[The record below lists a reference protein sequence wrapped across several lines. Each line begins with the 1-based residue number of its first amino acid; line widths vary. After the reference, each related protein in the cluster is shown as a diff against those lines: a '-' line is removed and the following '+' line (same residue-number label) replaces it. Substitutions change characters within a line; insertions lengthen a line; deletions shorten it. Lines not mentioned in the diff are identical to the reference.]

1 MNERRVHRI
10 NSDVTILPAKDPTV
24 CGFSINLDG
33 VYICKLGAVPCV
45 RLSECALE
53 QSNRIADV
61 FGNADNKTIE
71 GYENVERT
79 LKNKCYNE

>member
-10 NSDVTILPAKDPTV
+10 NSDVTVLPAKDPNT

-33 VYICKLGAVPCV
+33 VHICKLGAVPCV

-61 FGNADNKTIE
+61 FGNACNNIE
-71 GYENVERT
+71 GYDNVEQT
-79 LKNKCYNE
+79 LKNKIYNK